1 MDCMANWTN
10 NTIHNCFYKQHIYGL
25 GIMRAWKITMVKR
38 EKPRLANAT
47 PYLVTAFV
55 LHAAYNSFCLLLS
68 IADFQF

>member
-1 MDCMANWTN
+1 
-10 NTIHNCFYKQHIYGL
+10 
-25 GIMRAWKITMVKR
+25 MRAWKITMVKR